1 MKRTILLNRQDV
13 LSKLMSLYGKDR
25 NLLSD
30 QIRDFIRKWF
40 RCKWWGGE
48 GNLFHFYRTFVI
60 SGLRRKRRIFTI
72 ILAEFCEGEYDV
84 VGKILYH
91 IFISFAFFSVQF
103 YEISLQNTFIG
114 QYPDWFVPKIYI
126 TQWQLSL
133 FWCVDAKQ
141 IWLWTY
147 YRANPTKDHIR
158 NLIIKAAKIGLISK
172 PSPAFRSFKDFRIF
186 FKNFT
191 GNHISSIY
199 ELSKPTDTKILQ
211 YWYIPVPSDQH
222 GESTFDYLN
231 RYIDESDK

>member
-40 RCKWWGGE
+40 RCRWWGGE

-72 ILAEFCEGEYDV
+72 ILAEFCEEEYDV

-103 YEISLQNTFIG
+103 CEISLQNTFIG

-147 YRANPTKDHIR
+147 YTANPTKEHIR

-222 GESTFDYLN
+222 GESTFD
-231 RYIDESDK
+231 ESDK

>member
-13 LSKLMSLYGKDR
+13 FSKLMSLYGKNR

-30 QIRDFIRKWF
+30 QVRDFIRKWF
-40 RCKWWGGE
+40 RCRWWGGGE

-72 ILAEFCEGEYDV
+72 ILAESCEEEYDV
-84 VGKILYH
+84 VAKILYH
-91 IFISFAFFSVQF
+91 IFISFAFFPVQF
-103 YEISLQNTFIG
+103 CEISLQNTFIG
-114 QYPDWFVPKIYI
+114 QYPDWFVH
-126 TQWQLSL
+126 LSL

-147 YRANPTKDHIR
+147 YSANPTKEHIR
-158 NLIIKAAKIGLISK
+158 NLIIEAVKMGLISK

-186 FKNFT
+186 LKNFT
-191 GNHISSIY
+191 GNQISSIY

-211 YWYIPVPSDQH
+211 YWNIPVPSDQH